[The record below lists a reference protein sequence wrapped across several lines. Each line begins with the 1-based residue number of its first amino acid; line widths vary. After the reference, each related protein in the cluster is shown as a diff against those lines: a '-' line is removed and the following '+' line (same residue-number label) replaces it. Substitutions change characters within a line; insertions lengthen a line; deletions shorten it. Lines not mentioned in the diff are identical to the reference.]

1 METVFKTIGIIGKF
15 GVPDIGEPLLA
26 LFLYLKAKGLRIL
39 LDSGSTQPLQ
49 NHLEADFVSRE
60 EMGGACDL
68 IFVMGGDGTFL
79 NAVRSLYSFSVPF
92 IGINLGRL
100 GFLTDISPGDFTT
113 LDEILSGDYL
123 EEERIILNA
132 HVDRHGEQFGHS
144 GAFND
149 VTIHKW
155 ETARMIEFDTY
166 VNKSFVLSQRADGCV
181 VSTPT
186 GSTAYA
192 LSCGGPLLHPSL
204 SALVLVAICPHTL
217 TNRPM
222 VLDGNSEVEIQIP
235 EFAKMQARITFDGQ
249 NSLDLLPGDKVFI
262 QRDETP
268 VRLIHPARHNHFN
281 ILRAKLG
288 ANHRAGV

>member
-1 METVFKTIGIIGKF
+1 METAFKTIGIIGKF

-26 LFLYLKAKGLRIL
+26 LFLYLKEKGFRIL

-49 NHLEADFVSRE
+49 NHMEADFVNRE
-60 EMGGACDL
+60 EMGNACDL

-79 NAVRSLYSFSVPF
+79 NAVRSLYAYSVPF
-92 IGINLGRL
+92 VGVNLGRL
-100 GFLTDISPGDFTT
+100 GFLTDISPGDFST
-113 LDEILSGDYL
+113 LDEIFSGNYQED
-123 EEERIILNA
+123 ERIILKA

-155 ETARMIEFDTY
+155 ETARMIEFDTF
-166 VNKSFVLSQRADGCV
+166 VNKTFVLSQRADGCI

-192 LSCGGPLLHPSL
+192 LSCGGPLLHPALNAL
-204 SALVLVAICPHTL
+204 SIVAICPHTL

-222 VLDGNSEVEIQIP
+222 VFDGDSEIEFQIP

-262 QRDETP
+262 RRDKLP
-268 VRLIHPARHNHFN
+268 VRLIHPSRHNHFN

-288 ANHRAGV
+288 ANYKASA